1 MIEYQE
7 AAIRK
12 LTFQKIGNEF
22 QKITAPFS
30 YEYDNEEEE
39 EILKKIFLKP
49 FSSSAATYE
58 FAHSID
64 LELHPL
70 FKLSK
75 SIFHGG
81 DFDTVSQ
88 QILQHLKTVSKHPNI
103 KDGDLF
109 VVKYDDVKLNN
120 QHYTGLG
127 IYKIENKEN
136 FIETNANSND
146 EIKLDIKQ
154 GISGRKLDKAC
165 LILLTDEPYTI
176 FVIDNGNNGNDT
188 EYWMNEFLAV
198 ELKNDFINNTS
209 QFLSLTK
216 SFITEQ
222 FPEEYQTTK
231 ADQIELLNR
240 SVQYFKKHE
249 TFDKSE
255 FETEVLQNKNVIE
268 SFRNFDDTYREY
280 NGIDLKDTFEIS
292 PQAVKKQAR
301 IFKSVLKLDRNFHI
315 YIHGNTEMI
324 QQGID
329 EDGRK
334 FYKIFYQEES

>member
-1 MIEYQE
+1 M
-7 AAIRK
+7 
-12 LTFQKIGNEF
+12 
-22 QKITAPFS
+22 
-30 YEYDNEEEE
+30 
-39 EILKKIFLKP
+39 
-49 FSSSAATYE
+49 
-58 FAHSID
+58 
-64 LELHPL
+64 
-70 FKLSK
+70 SK

-81 DFDTVSQ
+81 DFETVSQ
-88 QILQHLKTVSKHPNI
+88 KILQHLKTVSKHPNI

-109 VVKYDDVKLNN
+109 IVKYDDVKLNN

-136 FIETNANSND
+136 FLETSSGSN
-146 EIKLDIKQ
+146 EETKLDIKQ

-176 FVIDNGNNGNDT
+176 LVIDNGSNGNDT
-188 EYWMNEFLAV
+188 DYWLNDFLSV

-216 SFITEQ
+216 SFITDQ
-222 FPEEYQTTK
+222 FPEEYNTTK
-231 ADQIELLNR
+231 ADQIDLLNR
-240 SVQYFKKHE
+240 SVHYFKKHE
-249 TFDKSE
+249 TFDKTE
-255 FETEVLQNKNVIE
+255 FETEVLQDKGVIQ
-268 SFRNFDDTYREY
+268 SFRNFDETYRAY
-280 NGIDLKDTFEIS
+280 NAIEMRDNFEIS

>member
-1 MIEYQE
+1 MIEQQE

-12 LTFQKIGNEF
+12 LTFRKIGDEF
-22 QKITAPFS
+22 QKIKPPFS

-49 FSSSAATYE
+49 FTSAAATYE
-58 FAHSID
+58 FTHSID
-64 LELHPL
+64 LDLHPL

-75 SIFHGG
+75 AIFHGG
-81 DFDTVSQ
+81 DFENIST

-109 VVKYDDVKLNN
+109 IVKYDDVKLNQ

-136 FIETNANSND
+136 FIETNAGSND
-146 EIKLDIKQ
+146 EVKLDIKQ

-188 EYWMNEFLAV
+188 DYWMNEFLGV

-222 FPEEYQTTK
+222 FPEEYQTSK
-231 ADQIELLNR
+231 ADQIDLLNR

-255 FETEVLQNKNVIE
+255 FESEVLVNRNVID
-268 SFRNFDDTYREY
+268 SFRNFDDEYRKY
-280 NGIDLKDTFEIS
+280 NGVDMKDTFEIS

-324 QQGID
+324 QQGVD

-334 FYKIFYQEES
+334 FYKIFYQEEN

>member
-81 DFDTVSQ
+81 DFETVSQ

-255 FETEVLQNKNVIE
+255 FETEVLQNTRYIFTDSAKKTFHVFFTIV
-268 SFRNFDDTYREY
+268 NFS
-280 NGIDLKDTFEIS
+280 IS
-292 PQAVKKQAR
+292 P
-301 IFKSVLKLDRNFHI
+301 
-315 YIHGNTEMI
+315 
-324 QQGID
+324 
-329 EDGRK
+329 
-334 FYKIFYQEES
+334 

>member
-1 MIEYQE
+1 MIEHQE

-22 QKITAPFS
+22 QKITPPFS

-49 FSSSAATYE
+49 FTASAATYE
-58 FAHSID
+58 FSHSID

-75 SIFHGG
+75 SIFHGA
-81 DFDTVSQ
+81 DFETVSQ
-88 QILQHLKTVSKHPNI
+88 QIHQHLKTTSKHPNI

-109 VVKYDDVKLNN
+109 IVKYDDVKLNN
-120 QHYTGLG
+120 QHYTALG

-136 FIETNANSND
+136 FIETNTSNTD

-188 EYWMNEFLAV
+188 DYWMNEFLSV
-198 ELKNDFINNTS
+198 ELKNDFINYTS

-216 SFITEQ
+216 SFITDQ
-222 FPEEYQTTK
+222 FTEEYQTNKT
-231 ADQIELLNR
+231 DQIDLLNR
-240 SVQYFKKHE
+240 SLQYFKKHE
-249 TFDKSE
+249 TFDKNE
-255 FETEVLQNKNVIE
+255 FEMEVLQDKNVIN
-268 SFRNFDDTYREY
+268 SFRDFDKEYRTY
-280 NGIDLKDTFEIS
+280 NAIDLEDKFEIS

-315 YIHGNTEMI
+315 YIHGNTDMI
-324 QQGID
+324 QQGTD

-334 FYKIFYQEES
+334 FYKIFYQEEG

>member
-22 QKITAPFS
+22 QKITAPYS

-49 FSSSAATYE
+49 FSAGAATYE

-136 FIETNANSND
+136 FIE
-146 EIKLDIKQ
+146 
-154 GISGRKLDKAC
+154 
-165 LILLTDEPYTI
+165 
-176 FVIDNGNNGNDT
+176 
-188 EYWMNEFLAV
+188 
-198 ELKNDFINNTS
+198 
-209 QFLSLTK
+209 
-216 SFITEQ
+216 
-222 FPEEYQTTK
+222 
-231 ADQIELLNR
+231 
-240 SVQYFKKHE
+240 
-249 TFDKSE
+249 
-255 FETEVLQNKNVIE
+255 
-268 SFRNFDDTYREY
+268 
-280 NGIDLKDTFEIS
+280 
-292 PQAVKKQAR
+292 
-301 IFKSVLKLDRNFHI
+301 
-315 YIHGNTEMI
+315 
-324 QQGID
+324 
-329 EDGRK
+329 
-334 FYKIFYQEES
+334 

>member
-1 MIEYQE
+1 MIEIQE
-7 AAIRK
+7 ASIRK

-22 QKITAPFS
+22 QKPTTPFS

-49 FSSSAATYE
+49 FSAGAATYE

-81 DFDTVSQ
+81 DFETVSQ

>member
-1 MIEYQE
+1 MIEHQE

-22 QKITAPFS
+22 QKITAPYS
-30 YEYDNEEEE
+30 HEYDNEEEE

-49 FSSSAATYE
+49 FSAGAATYE

-81 DFDTVSQ
+81 DFETVSQ

>member
-1 MIEYQE
+1 MIEIQE
-7 AAIRK
+7 ASIRK

-22 QKITAPFS
+22 QKPTTPFS

-49 FSSSAATYE
+49 FASSAATYE
-58 FAHSID
+58 FTHSID
-64 LELHPL
+64 LDLNPL

-75 SIFHGG
+75 SIFQGNNIE
-81 DFDTVSQ
+81 TVSQ
-88 QILQHLKTVSKHPNI
+88 QILQHLKTTSRHPNI

-109 VVKYDDVKLNN
+109 IVKYDDVKLNN
-120 QHYTGLG
+120 QHYTALG

-136 FIETNANSND
+136 FIETNSSSNE
-146 EIKLDIKQ
+146 EIKLKIKQ

-176 FVIDNGNNGNDT
+176 LVIDNGNNETDFWLND
-188 EYWMNEFLAV
+188 FLSI

-216 SFITEQ
+216 SFITDQ
-222 FPEEYQTTK
+222 FTEEYQTSK
-231 ADQIELLNR
+231 PDQIDLLNR
-240 SVQYFKKHE
+240 SLQYFKKHE

-255 FETEVLQNKNVIE
+255 FENEVLVDKNVIK
-268 SFRNFDDTYREY
+268 SFQNFDESYCKE
-280 NGIDLKDTFEIS
+280 NGIDVKSNFEIA
-292 PQAVKKQAR
+292 PQAVKKQAK

-315 YIHGNTEMI
+315 YIHGSTEMI
-324 QQGID
+324 EQGTD
-329 EDGRK
+329 ENGRK
-334 FYKIFYQEES
+334 FYKIFYHEES

>member
-1 MIEYQE
+1 MIEHQE
-7 AAIRK
+7 ATIRK
-12 LTFQKIGNEF
+12 LTFQKIGDEF
-22 QKITAPFS
+22 QKTVAPFS

-49 FSSSAATYE
+49 FTASAATYE
-58 FAHSID
+58 FTHSID
-64 LELHPL
+64 LDLHPL

-75 SIFHGG
+75 SIFQGA
-81 DFDTVSQ
+81 DFETVSQ
-88 QILQHLKTVSKHPNI
+88 QIHQHLKTTSKHPNI

-109 VVKYDDVKLNN
+109 IVKYDDVKLNN
-120 QHYTGLG
+120 QHYTALG

-136 FIETNANSND
+136 FIETNSTDKEAS
-146 EIKLDIKQ
+146 KLNIKQ

-176 FVIDNGNNGNDT
+176 LVIDNGNNETDF
-188 EYWMNEFLAV
+188 WLNEFLSV

-216 SFITEQ
+216 SFITDQ
-222 FPEEYQTTK
+222 FTEEYQTTK
-231 ADQIELLNR
+231 TDQIDLLNR
-240 SVQYFKKHE
+240 SLQYFKKHE
-249 TFDKSE
+249 TFDKIE
-255 FETEVLQNKNVIE
+255 FEQEVLQDKNVIK
-268 SFRNFDDTYREY
+268 SFQNFDKEYREY
-280 NGIDLKDTFEIS
+280 NAVELKDNFEIS

-315 YIHGNTEMI
+315 YIHGNTDMI
-324 QQGID
+324 QQGTD